1 MKELVP
7 ALELCQKS
15 MESISEEDHPPH
27 YNLDE
32 QVKEEEN
39 IMGAIRDFPLVPL
52 AYPSNSSLNKF

>member
-1 MKELVP
+1 MP
-7 ALELCQKS
+7 AVELCQKS
-15 MESISEEDHPPH
+15 IDSMGEEDPPQN

>member
-1 MKELVP
+1 MG
-7 ALELCQKS
+7 
-15 MESISEEDHPPH
+15 EEDPPQN